1 MNVSIN
7 KPCHE
12 NWAEM
17 TPNQQGAFCGKCI
30 KTVIDFSSKSI
41 NEIKEFFNTTQQQRI
56 CGRFETE
63 QLTNL
68 SFDNFYSKFK
78 KFHFSKRI
86 AFIVCLTFGAWLFGG
101 NSVSAQT
108 QPIEHIKGDV
118 AYVPEKK
125 DTTKKCIKPPPEKN
139 MIMGKV
145 AAPKNPSNTIKTK
158 PIDNRNKTNHEH
170 FKMGEVMATPTQT
183 VKPKPKTT
191 KKK

>member
-118 AYVPEKK
+118 A
-125 DTTKKCIKPPPEKN
+125 
-139 MIMGKV
+139 
-145 AAPKNPSNTIKTK
+145 
-158 PIDNRNKTNHEH
+158 
-170 FKMGEVMATPTQT
+170 
-183 VKPKPKTT
+183 
-191 KKK
+191 